1 MRYDVFVSYSHASDS
16 LLSER
21 VQEGL
26 QRFAKPWWRRRSL
39 SVFRDQTGLTA
50 NPGLWSSIAEGM
62 DESRH
67 FVLLAS
73 PNAVLSDWVA
83 REVEYWIANRPP
95 ETLSIV
101 LTDGEVAW
109 DWQAR
114 DFDWARSSAVP
125 VAMSAY
131 FAEEPR
137 HIDMRWARSEVQLD
151 LTNGRFR
158 DQIAELAAPIH
169 GMAKDD
175 LTGEDVRQ
183 HRRTIRTAWLAGT
196 ALLLLTAAA
205 VVTSITAIDRADA
218 ANHAKGQLDA
228 TNQEL
233 EATNERLLTTNQEL
247 DARKQELQATNER
260 LDATNQDLDQANGE
274 LDEKNQEL
282 EATND
287 ELRTTN
293 HELDERKQELEHT
306 NETLDATNQELDQAN
321 GELDER
327 NQELEATNKELSIAN
342 QALRISTATIE
353 CRNAQLTAEK
363 EELARRT
370 RELARA
376 ALAIHSAIELTPL
389 TPGMP
394 SSDPTQQLLD
404 TIADLEDKVN
414 SYEGQLKNIRDNLAP
429 YLRYAE
435 VGAVIDVSL
444 AAC

>member
-1 MRYDVFVSYSHASDS
+1 MRYDVFVSYSHESDS

-233 EATNERLLTTNQEL
+233 EATNDELLTTNQ
-247 DARKQELQATNER
+247 
-260 LDATNQDLDQANGE
+260 
-274 LDEKNQEL
+274 
-282 EATND
+282 
-287 ELRTTN
+287 
-293 HELDERKQELEHT
+293 ELDERKQELEHT

-327 NQELEATNKELSIAN
+327 NQELEATNKELSITN

-376 ALAIHSAIELTPL
+376 AIAIHSAIELTPL
-389 TPGMP
+389 TPGIP

-404 TIADLEDKVN
+404 TIADLEDKVD